1 MEIKKSINIKLISI
15 IVLII
20 IIITTVIIS
29 IKIKQNS
36 PKYIEND
43 TYLPGNSDV
52 KNKVENIDELEKDR
66 ITEEVISKL
75 NKKYGNNNFEVINME
90 KGSRSGLDYDV
101 FINETYFNIN
111 IHLTNDDID
120 TNFIVDYLKNTDNLM
135 QSLKDSYK
143 QNILKELKSINDNIN
158 TVDYYLS
165 DYNGILGNSG
175 AEYMSLDT
183 IYGKIPS
190 QEDINSL
197 VHDLHI
203 YCKYSGNI
211 NNSDEAKKFID
222 TVKSDIKEIYNNIC
236 QNYPRIPQGIG
247 ATSVEISFGNGVILR
262 IFPLS
267 KSILTIQGSNTIEYN
282 WSDIL

>member
-111 IHLTNDDID
+111 I
-120 TNFIVDYLKNTDNLM
+120 TDLGLNSPSVFKSNK
-135 QSLKDSYK
+135 QS
-143 QNILKELKSINDNIN
+143 I
-158 TVDYYLS
+158 TF
-165 DYNGILGNSG
+165 
-175 AEYMSLDT
+175 
-183 IYGKIPS
+183 S
-190 QEDINSL
+190 QS
-197 VHDLHI
+197 
-203 YCKYSGNI
+203 S
-211 NNSDEAKKFID
+211 A
-222 TVKSDIKEIYNNIC
+222 
-236 QNYPRIPQGIG
+236 
-247 ATSVEISFGNGVILR
+247 
-262 IFPLS
+262 FP
-267 KSILTIQGSNTIEYN
+267 
-282 WSDIL
+282 W